1 MPNLDTLN
9 TLIAVV
15 FVLLVLSMIVQS
27 VQEVIKKLL
36 KLKSRQIEESLV
48 DLFEN
53 LLGQGEQTPETEQQ
67 PGAANLQPIA
77 KIKNSKFLERAR
89 MPLRQLI
96 TSPSTQASKP
106 AREMFDAVMKEFRDI
121 GRTSASSKRMLD
133 SISKEDLMKVLQRLG
148 ANGLL
153 PNFTAQL
160 NKALEKFLSLE
171 AGLQQAEAILPT
183 LDGDAGAKF
192 AKLRDLLAPLFNDLK
207 GLLNGDDSLK
217 PNVLLAD
224 ALNLRNVKFSEAMDL
239 LGEVQQQVD
248 TALAAA
254 TDDARKAELKQ
265 AQAGLRDAIQH
276 LSALGEKLDA
286 ALAPLRA
293 KVSEVENWFDTVMQ
307 SFEERYARGMKTVA
321 FVISLIVAVSLNANI
336 FNIYRDVSTQ
346 PAKRQ
351 LLLDQAQKRVKDE
364 SEKPTATPT
373 PASTSPNQNS
383 GKNTDSQK
391 KIANSEPSTTPGK
404 QEKNLELAH
413 NVVLQAPTGTAK
425 ASDSPTATASPI
437 PSSSPM
443 PTASPSPSPSPT
455 ATPTPSMKEAFQE
468 IDKNAELFSSFGFKS
483 LSEEMKSIS
492 GVWQFLQMLIG
503 WVLMAALLS
512 VGAPFWNDTLQSL
525 FGVKN
530 LLQKKSD
537 IKNVEQQAGAG
548 QPKP

>member
-160 NKALEKFLSLE
+160 NKGLEEFLDLKRALE
-171 AGLQQAEAILPT
+171 QAEAILPT

-254 TDDARKAELKQ
+254 TDEARKAELKQ

-293 KVSEVENWFDTVMQ
+293 KVGEVENWFDTVMQ

-321 FVISLIVAVSLNANI
+321 FVISLTVAFILNANI
-336 FNIYRDVSTQ
+336 FSLYRDISSQPEKRTAILKVSEEVK
-346 PAKRQ
+346 KRHEMP
-351 LLLDQAQKRVKDE
+351 DQ
-364 SEKPTATPT
+364 
-373 PASTSPNQNS
+373 QNS
-383 GKNTDSQK
+383 QD
-391 KIANSEPSTTPGK
+391 PS
-404 QEKNLELAH
+404 A
-413 NVVLQAPTGTAK
+413 A
-425 ASDSPTATASPI
+425 
-437 PSSSPM
+437 
-443 PTASPSPSPSPT
+443 PSPT
-455 ATPTPSMKEAFQE
+455 FKEDLKKE
-468 IDKNAELFSSFGFKS
+468 MDKIDQDASLYTSFGF
-483 LSEEMKSIS
+483 LSRQNEW
-492 GVWQFLQMLIG
+492 GLLQQMEWG
-503 WVLMAALLS
+503 WPWRCFYMGLGWLLMAALLS